1 MTNKYYPVQYIDVD
15 TGLILRATEMKN
27 KVFKVIECNVTEKKD
42 CGICH
47 IYTEKLIKTI
57 TEQLTINF

>member
-27 KVFKVIECNVTEKKD
+27 KTFKVIEKNITEKKE
-42 CGICH
+42 CGTCH
-47 IYTEKLIKTI
+47 IYTEKYVKII
-57 TEQLTINF
+57 AEQQELKF